1 MQLLRGR
8 TRLWPS
14 RRGGVCR
21 SMMGADGQ
29 SAVSDMMRSQPT
41 RMPTRSSLSA
51 GSCLQNLRFLREEGV
66 KEELKYSF
74 KVNLA
79 LGLLL
84 ENAMV
89 APHFPAN
96 RVRAPKIRGIG

>member
-1 MQLLRGR
+1 MFLSVSTFLRGI
-8 TRLWPS
+8 P
-14 RRGGVCR
+14 
-21 SMMGADGQ
+21 D
-29 SAVSDMMRSQPT
+29 SQY
-41 RMPTRSSLSA
+41 